1 MCTGGLNMRISNSH
15 IRTGQE
21 LHDSSHTLQQH
32 VWSCST
38 SCLHTILMTGRYSFC
53 IQWLFIIAETLQK
66 LGDCQALN
74 PYQQVFWW
82 ILKKSGL
89 GFCVCV
95 CVCVFFGWGA
105 LGCQPGKHSDMVT
118 SKILWFASW
127 RLQPRWLLL
136 VCERTIQNSWRRCCC
151 CSRMRERQ
159 GGEMRTRRH
168 CPTLQMWRAQRR

>member
-118 SKILWFASW
+118 SKICETRRSFNKHLLVQIVAMVFD
-127 RLQPRWLLL
+127 LLL
-136 VCERTIQNSWRRCCC
+136 GSFLPPPAPLIQNCYCLASL
-151 CSRMRERQ
+151 S
-159 GGEMRTRRH
+159 
-168 CPTLQMWRAQRR
+168 LN